1 MQILK
6 KALMAVA
13 LILTA
18 TAASGEV
25 VEAIIARVGDR
36 IITRSQYL
44 SRLEGGLREIE
55 RTTLPAQAE
64 QRKQEYRDD
73 LLDEMLAELL
83 IKDRADRLGLTV
95 TPQEIE
101 ESVNR
106 LKVQYN
112 IETDE
117 QFDESLRTSGLTRSE
132 MEMRLRDTLLTNK
145 VFGRELRSRG
155 EISDRELRQRY
166 DREKEAYRLPER
178 ARVREIVVVVPPG
191 ADVAERTRAMAE
203 AEEAATRARAGEPFE
218 ALAIEYSDAPSKEQG
233 GVIGLV
239 AKGELL
245 ASLDQAVFAA
255 PAGTIAG
262 PVQTEAGYHVMLI
275 EERVPS
281 EIPPFDAVKERL
293 RQEAGEETF
302 QRDYEAYIER
312 LRKEAFVQI
321 HEENIP
327 AA

>member
-1 MQILK
+1 MQTLK

-44 SRLEGGLREIE
+44 DRLADGLQEIE
-55 RTTLPAQAE
+55 RTTPPAQAD
-64 QRKQEYRDD
+64 QRKQQYRDA
-73 LLDEMLAELL
+73 LFNEMLAELL

-95 TPQEIE
+95 TAQEVQ
-101 ESVNR
+101 ESVTR
-106 LKVQYN
+106 LKSQYN

-117 QFDESLRTSGLTRSE
+117 AFAESLRSSGLTRSD
-132 MEMRLRDTLLTNK
+132 MEARLRDTLLTNK
-145 VFGRELRSRG
+145 VFSRELRSRG

-178 ARVREIVVVVPPG
+178 ARVREIIVILPPG
-191 ADVAERTRAMAE
+191 GDVAERTRAMAE

-218 ALAIEYSDAPSKEQG
+218 ALVTEYSDAPSKEQG

-245 ASLDQAVFAA
+245 PSLDQAVFAA

-262 PVQTEAGYHVMLI
+262 PVQTESGYHVMLV

-281 EIPPFDAVKERL
+281 EIPSFDAVKERL

-312 LRKEAFVQI
+312 LRNEAFVQI

-327 AA
+327 TA